1 LYNKGLTVL
10 LAGLFLFIT
19 YAFRESIEIPFLFIY
34 LIVINIVGF
43 SMMLSDKNKAKRK
56 ARRVPEQV
64 LFRIAA
70 IGGGIGS
77 LIGMNSAHHKTKKW
91 YFRLFMPLLIV
102 VDYAW
107 VLYWYYLN

>member
-1 LYNKGLTVL
+1 MYNKGLTVL
-10 LAGLFLFIT
+10 IAGLFLFIT
-19 YAFRESIEIPFLFIY
+19 YALRETIEIPFLFIY
-34 LIVINIVGF
+34 LVVVNIIGF
-43 SMMLSDKNKAKRK
+43 SIMLSDKNKAKRRV
-56 ARRVPEQV
+56 RRVPEQV

-91 YFRLFMPLLIV
+91 YFRFFIPFFIV

-107 VLYWYYLN
+107 VLYWYLLK